1 MSVKFTYEEVGEVLE
16 NFPFHSSN
24 FQPIT
29 VLGVDLYQPYHYLLY
44 FALYIFWVLI
54 PLSSLAALNQSTKYI
69 S

>member
-1 MSVKFTYEEVGEVLE
+1 MSIKFTYEEVGEVLE

-44 FALYIFWVLI
+44 FALYIFGCLFPYPPW
-54 PLSSLAALNQSTKYI
+54 QR
-69 S
+69 